1 MVDPSRKR
9 KAVTRDSVESD
20 EVALSDGSADEL
32 EGAFTNGFL
41 EGSEGE
47 EEDGG
52 VLDIAVLLGMPM
64 VLIALEAVIVARG
77 CKRPLSPTVV
87 TATVS
92 SPSPL
97 SETT

>member
-1 MVDPSRKR
+1 MPQGKGNFISELLVEVGKTVTCEKGTPESGG
-9 KAVTRDSVESD
+9 AV
-20 EVALSDGSADEL
+20 
-32 EGAFTNGFL
+32 F
-41 EGSEGE
+41 EGE